1 MKKLAILFLT
11 VFAVSLTSASYAA
24 NFFTDSELQ
33 DNDSVIINLTFEAGT
48 TWNLSIVDSDNEGS
62 ENDVTSIDTTTGLSA
77 MGDDYKVVGV
87 AYLKAQASG
96 TWEIVT
102 YTDNFNDLSIPLPAN
117 YNTVLDND
125 GKNNWY
131 GTIGGLKHDTYA
143 LYLPIKVR
151 SQGIDG
157 IADNDGLRATGDTIP
172 AAYCLTDKYSENYGY
187 IPEVEPENLA
197 LVINTE
203 AGPAVAGTK
212 VVAQIGLT
220 PKSTLDRNPQ
230 VAFGIEEGMA
240 GSGDYS
246 TTVFFDLRGN

>member
-1 MKKLAILFLT
+1 MKKLAVLLLT
-11 VFAVSLTSASYAA
+11 IFAVSLTSASYAV
-24 NFFTDSELQ
+24 NFFDSTNLQ
-33 DNDSVIINLTFEAGT
+33 DNDSVVINLTFDPGT
-48 TWNLSIVDSDNEGS
+48 VWNLSIVNSDNDGAQTAVE
-62 ENDVTSIDTTTGLSA
+62 TITTTGLNA
-77 MGDDYKVVGV
+77 MGDEYKVVGV

-102 YTDNFNDLSIPLPAN
+102 YTDNFNDLSMSLPTN
-117 YNTVLDND
+117 YGDLDND

-131 GTIGGLKHDTYA
+131 GTIGGLKHGTYP
-143 LYLPIKVR
+143 LYLPIKIR
-151 SQGIDG
+151 SQGIEG
-157 IADNDGLRATGDTIP
+157 IVDNDSLRVSGDTIP
-172 AAYCLTDKYSENYGY
+172 DDYCLTDSYGETYGY

-240 GSGDYS
+240 GSGNYS
-246 TTVFFDLRGN
+246 TTVYFDLRGN

>member
-11 VFAVSLTSASYAA
+11 IFAVSLTSASYAA
-24 NFFTDSELQ
+24 NFFNDSDLQ
-33 DNDSVIINLTFEAGT
+33 DNDSVIINLSFDAGT

-62 ENDVTSIDTTTGLSA
+62 QNDVTSIDTTTGLTA
-77 MGDDYKVVGV
+77 MGDAYRVVGV

-102 YTDNFNDLSIPLPAN
+102 YTDNFNNLSIPLPAN
-117 YNTVLDND
+117 YGDLDND

-131 GTIGGLKHDTYA
+131 GTIGGLKHGTYP

-151 SQGIDG
+151 SQGIEG
-157 IADNDGLRATGDTIP
+157 IAINDGSRTAGNPIPDT
-172 AAYCLTDKYSENYGY
+172 YCPTDTYGETYGY

-240 GSGDYS
+240 GSGNYS
-246 TTVFFDLRGN
+246 TTIYFDLRGN